1 MSLALVILVGG
12 KGSRVSKLLNG
23 LSKPELNI
31 SKNKKI
37 IDFQLEKVMN
47 LNKKIFFLSN
57 YKFSSLNKY
66 INKI

>member
-47 LNKKIFFLSN
+47 LNKKFFF
-57 YKFSSLNKY
+57 YQTTSLVL
-66 INKI
+66 